1 MIEDVLGCDM
11 KRWRHLTVALLVVP
25 ALTLYILAAMV
36 FSQFIT
42 GFSVVIDLVYYV
54 VAGLAW
60 IPGAAIVI
68 RWLADNEAH

>member
-1 MIEDVLGCDM
+1 MR
-11 KRWRHLTVALLVVP
+11 RWRHLTVALLVVP
-25 ALTLYILAAMV
+25 ALTLYILVAMV

-42 GFSVVIDLVYYV
+42 GFSDVIDLVYYV

-68 RWLADNEAH
+68 RWLADHEAH